1 MDHHHILNFNSG
13 TGDKIVKV
21 RMFDRKKSK
30 VGLAPGTL
38 VHVGEKK
45 AERVVVKVWA
55 YNQSELIEKEMETV
69 EDCLVFKDR
78 PDLNVWINV
87 DGLDRIEVIE
97 KLGNCFG
104 IHPLTL
110 EDILNTG
117 QRPKME
123 DYGSYIYT
131 VLKMMLLS
139 ESETEDL
146 EEIIVDQVSII
157 LGPNFLLSFQER
169 EGDVFNP
176 IRERL
181 RKPDSRIRKSGVDYL
196 AYSLKDAVI
205 DYYFVILERFG
216 EKVEDLEEE
225 LITDPRPETLH
236 TIQSYK
242 RDMILLRKSVWPLR
256 ELINSLQKVES
267 GLIKDSTQIYL
278 RDVYDHTIQVIDSIE
293 AFRDILSSML
303 DVYLSSVSNKMNE
316 IMKVLT
322 IVATIFIPL
331 TFIAGVYGMN
341 FEYMPELGWHWGY
354 PVVMVFMILVGI
366 SMFAYFRRKKW
377 L

>member
-1 MDHHHILNFNSG
+1 
-13 TGDKIVKV
+13 
-21 RMFDRKKSK
+21 MFDRKKSK
-30 VGLAPGTL
+30 VGMAPGTL

-45 AERVVVKVWA
+45 AERVVVRVWA

-303 DVYLSSVSNKMNE
+303 DVYLSSVSNKMND

-322 IVATIFIPL
+322 IIATIFIPL

-341 FEYMPELGWHWGY
+341 FEYMPELRWKMGY
-354 PVVMVFMILVGI
+354 PGVMAFMILIGI
-366 SMFAYFRRKKW
+366 TMFSYFKKKKW

>member
-1 MDHHHILNFNSG
+1 
-13 TGDKIVKV
+13 
-21 RMFDRKKSK
+21 MFERKKSK
-30 VGLAPGTL
+30 VGMAPGTL

-45 AERVVVKVWA
+45 AERVVVRVWA
-55 YNQSELIEKEMETV
+55 YNRSELIEKELENV
-69 EDCLVFKDR
+69 EECLAFKDR

-104 IHPLTL
+104 IHPLTQ

-139 ESETEDL
+139 ETPEEDM

-157 LGPNFLLSFQER
+157 LGSNFLLSFQER
-169 EGDVFNP
+169 EGDVFDS
-176 IRERL
+176 IRGRL

-196 AYSLKDAVI
+196 AYSLTDAVI
-205 DYYFVILERFG
+205 DYYFVILESFG
-216 EKVEDLEEE
+216 EKVEALEDE
-225 LITDPRPETLH
+225 LISNPRPETLH
-236 TIQSYK
+236 TIQRYK
-242 RDMILLRKSVWPLR
+242 RDMILLRKAVWPLR
-256 ELINSLQKVES
+256 EMINGMQKVES
-267 GLIKDSTQIYL
+267 GLINESTQIYL

-303 DVYLSSVSNKMNE
+303 DVYLSSVSNKMND

-322 IVATIFIPL
+322 IIATIFIPL

-341 FEYMPELGWHWGY
+341 FEYMPELRWKMGY
-354 PVVMVFMILVGI
+354 PGVMAFMLLIGI
-366 SMFAYFRRKKW
+366 SMFAYFKKKKW